1 MFIPSAKRAPRT
13 LTLKVNG
20 VINVHPKRD
29 ARPKTFIL
37 ITFYERL
44 NVASTP
50 RVNGHLG

>member
-1 MFIPSAKRAPRT
+1 MI
-13 LTLKVNG
+13 
-20 VINVHPKRD
+20 INVHPKRKR
-29 ARPKTFIL
+29 APKLLSL